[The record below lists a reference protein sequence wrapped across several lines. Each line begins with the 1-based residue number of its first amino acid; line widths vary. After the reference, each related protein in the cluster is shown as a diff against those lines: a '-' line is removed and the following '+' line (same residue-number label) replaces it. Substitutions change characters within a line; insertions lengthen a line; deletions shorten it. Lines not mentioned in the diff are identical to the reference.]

1 MLKLVRLARMP
12 RLIKLLNEQRF
23 KRVLTQ
29 FDGPRPNIE
38 EIQQRAMHLGIYK
51 VLRLILIM
59 CLMIYGVACIFFLMA
74 NMLL

>member
-29 FDGPRPNIE
+29 FDGPKPNIE
-38 EIQQRAMHLGIYK
+38 EIQLRAMHLGIYK

-59 CLMIYGVACIFFLMA
+59 CLMIYGVACIWFLMSS
-74 NMLL
+74 